1 MSAVPDNS
9 ARIARMRL
17 LLEQAFAPSTLEIR
31 DDSHLHAGH
40 AGAASGAGHFHLR
53 IRAAASAGQAPLA
66 RHRAVYRV
74 LDTLMGADIHAL
86 SIDAAAPESST

>member
-40 AGAASGAGHFHLR
+40 AGAASGAGHFHPVSYTHL
-53 IRAAASAGQAPLA
+53 
-66 RHRAVYRV
+66 
-74 LDTLMGADIHAL
+74 TLPTKA
-86 SIDAAAPESST
+86 